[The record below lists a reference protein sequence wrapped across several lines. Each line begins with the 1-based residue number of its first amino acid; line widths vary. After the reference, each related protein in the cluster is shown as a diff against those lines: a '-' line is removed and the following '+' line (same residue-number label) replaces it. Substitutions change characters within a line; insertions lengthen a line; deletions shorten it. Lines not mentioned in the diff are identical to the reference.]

1 MRNLFILLVL
11 LFPLLSHSQVTVK
24 EIKET
29 HPDDKEQIY
38 IFPLIK
44 TKTGSISTRINN
56 TLCSDFL
63 DVDRNKIKKSI
74 FENVWPNDENS
85 MGRLSD
91 FAYEVLHNSKRI
103 FSISISAEGCG
114 AYCEAFTRYYNFDL
128 QTGKEFKLEDLLTP
142 TGKKL
147 LLEAMN
153 KQKRELLQQKIRS
166 AKEILL
172 KKGSPVSKDD
182 KEYYEEMIE
191 VYSNCLESQLYRSLE
206 YTQFSLQQKTLVVFT
221 ERCSA
226 HVNRNV
232 DELGDFEYGFSLAN
246 WKKHFSPYG
255 LSLLTE

>member
-1 MRNLFILLVL
+1 MRKMFSFFILLL
-11 LFPLLSHSQVTVK
+11 PFLAGGQVIVK
-24 EIKET
+24 EIKEM
-29 HPDDKEQIY
+29 HPVQKDRVY

-44 TKTGSISTRINN
+44 AKSKVVSDRINN

-74 FENVWPNDENS
+74 FENIWPGGENNY
-85 MGRLSD
+85 GLLSD
-91 FAYEVLHNSKRI
+91 ISYNVLHNSKRI
-103 FSISISAEGCG
+103 FSISVSAEGCG
-114 AYCEAFTRYYNFDL
+114 AYCEPFTRYYNFDL
-128 QTGKEFKLEDLLTP
+128 QTGKKFLLDDLLTAN
-142 TGKKL
+142 GKKL

-153 KQKRELLQQKIRS
+153 KQKKELLQLKIIS
-166 AKEILL
+166 AKEVLH

-191 VYSNCLESQLYRSLE
+191 VYSNCLESQLYNSLE
-206 YTQFSLQQKTLVVFT
+206 YLQFSLQQRTLVVFT

-246 WKKHFSPYG
+246 WKKHFSAYG
-255 LSLLTE
+255 LSLLAK